1 MEILYV
7 HCLEQSTFV
16 PTHVSSQWDG
26 ILRTLSW
33 GRRERR
39 EGVRARLTMWIEGT
53 SPTGRGREMKRRNR
67 EDEMKCRDLR
77 MDRTELCI
85 RGEGSGES
93 TFPWISPLLQYEQ
106 LLTEALQTTL
116 GSVELMQYIV
126 NN

>member
-7 HCLEQSTFV
+7 HRLRQSTFV

-33 GRRERR
+33 GRRE
-39 EGVRARLTMWIEGT
+39 GVGARLTMWIEGT
-53 SPTGRGREMKRRNR
+53 APTGRGREMKQHNC
-67 EDEMKCRDLR
+67 EDEMKCRDPR

-85 RGEGSGES
+85 RWEGSGES
-93 TFPWISPLLQYEQ
+93 TFSRISSLLQQEQ
-106 LLTEALQTTL
+106 HLTEALQTTL
-116 GSVELMQYIV
+116 GSVELMQHIV